1 MYCGPGQRSR
11 YGGPRADDP
20 LESPEIGSVKIND
33 LAASSR
39 PNQRYIQ
46 VSALSQAA
54 LVMQMAS
61 LCAKVRVEVSRST
74 SLPVTGPKTSCT
86 TSRQWLFCFRRV
98 RP

>member
-20 LESPEIGSVKIND
+20 LESPEIGSVKIKD

-54 LVMQMAS
+54 LVIADGFP
-61 LCAKVRVEVSRST
+61 LR
-74 SLPVTGPKTSCT
+74 
-86 TSRQWLFCFRRV
+86 
-98 RP
+98 